1 MKINFNGSLEFQ
13 NKPDPEPHKIDL
25 SSFTNITMDL
35 YAFSIDIHSGT
46 NYHVTICGNDKDY
59 VTAEV
64 KEQTLFISEKGHNS
78 NSFTFEHSFKIN
90 KIIVTVPEDAP
101 LNTLQANE
109 HAGSVLLSDLNMQQ
123 LKLKNEAGSTKLLN
137 VTITKEA
144 KLNLEAG
151 SLSISHCNINLKA
164 KLSAGS
170 VKIDNLQGK
179 SQFVLSSG
187 SFKMT
192 DDNNIK
198 TGFDL
203 SANIGTIYFHG
214 NREGQSFYCLGD
226 DQNQV
231 TVQCGVGSIKIQ

>member
-1 MKINFNGSLEFQ
+1 MKIHFNGSLDFQ
-13 NKPDPEPHKIDL
+13 NKPDPEPHEIDL
-25 SSFTNITMDL
+25 SSFTNIITDL

-64 KEQTLFISEKGHNS
+64 KEQTLFIREKGHNS
-78 NSFTFEHSFKIN
+78 HSFTFDTSFKIN

-101 LNTLQANE
+101 LNTLQANV
-109 HAGSVLLSDLNMQQ
+109 HAGSVFLSDLNLRQF
-123 LKLKNEAGSTKLLN
+123 KLKNEAGSTKLLN
-137 VTITKEA
+137 VTITEDA

-151 SLSISHCNINLKA
+151 SLLISHCNINLKA

-179 SQFVLSSG
+179 SQFILSSG
-187 SFKMT
+187 SFKMN
-192 DDNNIK
+192 DNNNTK
-198 TGFDL
+198 TGYDL

-214 NREGQSFYCLGD
+214 NREGQSFYCPGD
-226 DQNQV
+226 EQNQV
-231 TVQCGVGSIKIQ
+231 TVQCEVGSIKII

>member
-1 MKINFNGSLEFQ
+1 MKIHFNGSLDFQ
-13 NKPDPEPHKIDL
+13 NKPDPEPHEIDL
-25 SSFTNITMDL
+25 SSFTNITTDL

-64 KEQTLFISEKGHNS
+64 KEQTLFIREKGHNS
-78 NSFTFEHSFKIN
+78 HSFTFDTSFKIN

-109 HAGSVLLSDLNMQQ
+109 HAGSVFLSDLNLRQF
-123 LKLKNEAGSTKLLN
+123 KLKNEAGSTKLLN
-137 VTITKEA
+137 VTITEDA

-179 SQFVLSSG
+179 SQFILSSG
-187 SFKMT
+187 SFKMN
-192 DDNNIK
+192 DNNNTK
-198 TGFDL
+198 TGYDL

-214 NREGQSFYCLGD
+214 NREGQSFYCPGD
-226 DQNQV
+226 EQNQV
-231 TVQCGVGSIKIQ
+231 TVQCEVGSIKII

>member
-1 MKINFNGSLEFQ
+1 MKIHFNGSLDFQ
-13 NKPDPEPHKIDL
+13 NKPDPEPHEIDL
-25 SSFTNITMDL
+25 SSFTNIITDL

-64 KEQTLFISEKGHNS
+64 KEQTLFIREKGHNS
-78 NSFTFEHSFKIN
+78 HSFTFDTSFKIN

-109 HAGSVLLSDLNMQQ
+109 HAGSVFLSGLNLRQF
-123 LKLKNEAGSTKLLN
+123 KLKNEAGSTKLLN
-137 VTITKEA
+137 VTITEEA

-151 SLSISHCNINLKA
+151 SLSISHCSINLKT

-179 SQFVLSSG
+179 SQFILSSG
-187 SFKMT
+187 SFKMN
-192 DDNNIK
+192 DNNNTK
-198 TGFDL
+198 TGYDL

-214 NREGQSFYCLGD
+214 NREGQSFYCPGD
-226 DQNQV
+226 EQNQV
-231 TVQCGVGSIKIQ
+231 TVQCEVGSIKII